1 MKCLTY
7 PVGALK
13 EYKYTVILSF
23 YQGKIML
30 SKHKLR
36 DTYETQGGKIEQGE
50 TPLEGAKRELF
61 EESGAIDFDI
71 VPVCDYWYGNEDTGI
86 RGNGMVFEA
95 NIKKLGNLPE
105 SEMEKIEFFNELPE
119 NLTYP
124 LITPVLF
131 QYWRNHHE

>member
-7 PVGALK
+7 PIQTLK
-13 EYKYTVILSF
+13 DYRYTVILSF

-36 DTYETQGGKIEQGE
+36 DTYETQGGKIEPGE
-50 TPLEGAKRELF
+50 TPLEGAKRELY
-61 EESGAIDFDI
+61 EESGAIEFDLY
-71 VPVCDYWYGNEDTGI
+71 PLCDYWYGKEDTGKK
-86 RGNGMVFEA
+86 GNGRVFVA
-95 NIKKLGNLPE
+95 NIKKLGALPE
-105 SEMEKIEFFNELPE
+105 SEMEKVEFFDELPS

-131 QYWRNHHE
+131 KYWRNHHE

>member
-7 PVGALK
+7 PVGTLK

-23 YQGKIML
+23 CQGKIML

-105 SEMEKIEFFNELPE
+105 SEMEKVEFFNELPE

>member
-7 PVGALK
+7 PIQTLK
-13 EYKYTVILSF
+13 DYRYTVILSF

-36 DTYETQGGKIEQGE
+36 DTYETQGGKIEPGE
-50 TPLEGAKRELF
+50 TPLEGANRELY
-61 EESGAIDFDI
+61 EESGAIEFDI
-71 VPVCDYWYGNEDTGI
+71 YPLCDYWYGKEDTGKK
-86 RGNGMVFEA
+86 GNGRVFVA
-95 NIKKLGNLPE
+95 NIKKLGALPE
-105 SEMEKIEFFNELPE
+105 SEMEKVEFFDELPS

-131 QYWRNHHE
+131 KYWRNHHE

>member
-7 PVGALK
+7 PIQTLK
-13 EYKYTVILSF
+13 DYRYTVILSF

-36 DTYETQGGKIEQGE
+36 DTYETQGGKIEPGE
-50 TPLEGAKRELF
+50 TPLEGAKRELY
-61 EESGAIDFDI
+61 EESGAIEFDI
-71 VPVCDYWYGNEDTGI
+71 YPLCDYWYGKEDTGKK
-86 RGNGMVFEA
+86 GNGRVFVA
-95 NIKKLGNLPE
+95 NIKKIGALPE
-105 SEMEKIEFFNELPE
+105 SEMEKVEFFDELPS

-131 QYWRNHHE
+131 KYWRNHHE

>member
-7 PVGALK
+7 PVGTLK

>member
-7 PVGALK
+7 PIQTLK
-13 EYKYTVILSF
+13 DYRYTVILSF

-36 DTYETQGGKIEQGE
+36 DTYETQGGKIEPGE

-95 NIKKLGNLPE
+95 NIKKLGALPE

>member
-7 PVGALK
+7 PVGTLK

-50 TPLEGAKRELF
+50 TPLEGAKRELY

-105 SEMEKIEFFNELPE
+105 SEMEKVEFFDELPS

-131 QYWRNHHE
+131 KYWRNHHE

>member
-7 PVGALK
+7 PVGTLK

-95 NIKKLGNLPE
+95 NIKKLGALPE
-105 SEMEKIEFFNELPE
+105 SEMEKVEFFDELPS

-131 QYWRNHHE
+131 KYWRNYHE

>member
-7 PVGALK
+7 SVGTLK

>member
-7 PVGALK
+7 SVGTLK

-36 DTYETQGGKIEQGE
+36 ATYETQGGKIEQGE
-50 TPLEGAKRELF
+50 TPLEGAKRELY

-95 NIKKLGNLPE
+95 NIKKLGALPE
-105 SEMEKIEFFNELPE
+105 SEMEKVEFFDELPS

-131 QYWRNHHE
+131 KYWRNHHE